1 MLKVSLPN
9 NLAALTKLGEHLD
22 EVTNR
27 FALNEQASY
36 GLHFVLEEL
45 FVNFVTYGATVDGEM
60 RITVDLRKSFLQ
72 IHIEDDGKPFNPIE
86 AQSPDVDAVLD
97 ERAVGGLGL
106 HLVRQYCEQISYER
120 VQNMNTMELR
130 LKTL

>member
-22 EVTNR
+22 EVSNG
-27 FALNEQASY
+27 FALNAQASY

-45 FVNFVTYGATVDGEM
+45 FVNFVTHGAAVDGEM
-60 RITVDLRKSFLQ
+60 RISIDLHKSFLQ

-86 AQSPDVDAVLD
+86 VQSPDVDAVLD
-97 ERAVGGLGL
+97 DRAVGGLGL
-106 HLVRQYCEQISYER
+106 HLVRQYCDRISYER
-120 VQNMNTMELR
+120 IQNMNTIELR
-130 LKTL
+130 LKT